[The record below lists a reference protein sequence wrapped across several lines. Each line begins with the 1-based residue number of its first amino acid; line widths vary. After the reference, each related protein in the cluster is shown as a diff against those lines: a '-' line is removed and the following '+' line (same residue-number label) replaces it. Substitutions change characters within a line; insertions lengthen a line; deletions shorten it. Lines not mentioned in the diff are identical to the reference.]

1 MEVNN
6 HSKNTYQLNYVCHEE
21 KNGNVGKNTNKL
33 IGKINGGIFI
43 VHGHD
48 LLVRMELKNY
58 LQNTL
63 KLPEPIILE
72 ENMSTGLTI
81 IENFEKYADKA
92 SLVFVL
98 LTPDDFTSDSVRAR
112 QNVIFELGYFMG
124 KLGRK
129 SGRIVI
135 LCKGDVEIPSDLSG
149 ILFIR
154 IDNGILA
161 AGEQIR
167 EVINNL

>member
-1 MEVNN
+1 MEFNN
-6 HSKNTYQLNYVCHEE
+6 YSKNTYQVNNYIYPQKEND
-21 KNGNVGKNTNKL
+21 NGSTLVD
-33 IGKINGGIFI
+33 KINGKIFI

-48 LLVRMELKNY
+48 RLVRMELKNY

-63 KLPEPIILE
+63 KLPEPVILE
-72 ENMSTGLTI
+72 ENMSAGLTI
-81 IENFEKYADKA
+81 IENFEKYAA
-92 SLVFVL
+92 EAGLVFVL
-98 LTPDDFTSDSVRAR
+98 LTPDDFTEDSVRAR
-112 QNVIFELGYFMG
+112 QNVILELGYFMG

-129 SGRIVI
+129 SGRIII

-161 AGEQIR
+161 SGELIR
-167 EVINNL
+167 EAIDRL